1 MPTYNFKNK
10 ETGEE
15 TEIVMKMSELTEFKE
30 NNPMLELVIS
40 GGALCRSINIGNGML
55 KGKNAGFSDVLK
67 RIHQRT
73 PGSCLDKTTVI

>member
-30 NNPMLELVIS
+30 SNPMLELVIS

>member
-15 TEIVMKMSELTEFKE
+15 TEVVMKMSVLTEFKE
-30 NNPMLELVIS
+30 SNPMLELVIS
-40 GGALCRSINIGNGML
+40 GGALCRSINLGNGIN
-55 KGKNAGFSDVLK
+55 KDGGFKDVLK

-73 PGSCLDKTTVI
+73 PGSVLDKTTVI